1 MGIDETL
8 YKYNFGLGITG
19 DDNIDLRK
27 YSTLL
32 TESRIYGALV
42 RFMENKPDNEEYE
55 EILESVHEGLFNE
68 CFVRWRDNL
77 SKDLK
82 NEGFEL
88 LVGAFGFKTV
98 LRYLSKKF
106 WYNRTEMAKEF
117 VGIPYFNYIKRE
129 PGNR

>member
-98 LRYLSKKF
+98 LRYLSKNFGTTVQKWQKNLLGF
-106 WYNRTEMAKEF
+106 P
-117 VGIPYFNYIKRE
+117 ILII
-129 PGNR
+129 